1 MYIQIQAV
9 LLLYAARR
17 EGGIVVDSGDGVM
30 QVRILKN
37 EQFYINLYII
47 YNYPLNFFLV
57 YNKNFVEFIT
67 NSLGISIIFRFAV
80 GCLQNKSDLKSL
92 SQSV

>member
-9 LLLYAARR
+9 LLLYAAGR

-47 YNYPLNFFLV
+47 YNYPLNFF
-57 YNKNFVEFIT
+57 
-67 NSLGISIIFRFAV
+67 
-80 GCLQNKSDLKSL
+80 
-92 SQSV
+92 